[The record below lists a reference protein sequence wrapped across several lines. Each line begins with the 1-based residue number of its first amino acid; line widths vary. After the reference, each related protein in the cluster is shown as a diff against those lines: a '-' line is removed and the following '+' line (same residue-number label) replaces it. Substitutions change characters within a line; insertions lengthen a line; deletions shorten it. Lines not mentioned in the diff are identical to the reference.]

1 MLDFSHPSSI
11 CWTGC
16 PGDLV
21 PRYQSAS
28 KERLGRWVTP
38 RITSTNFKRRTTRL
52 SVSPGGDGDG
62 GEDEERVSEGRTL
75 ELKMKEEKISLWRVE
90 RRASAE
96 YCLLEIFWR
105 ISGPLCNVHHLDQS
119 IMMDR

>member
-21 PRYQSAS
+21 PRYQSAP
-28 KERLGRWVTP
+28 KERPGRWVTP
-38 RITSTNFKRRTTRL
+38 RMTSTNFKRRTTRL

-75 ELKMKEEKISLWRVE
+75 ELKIEGRKDQPVE
-90 RRASAE
+90 SGKKSK
-96 YCLLEIFWR
+96 CGVLLVRHFLEDLRTF
-105 ISGPLCNVHHLDQS
+105 
-119 IMMDR
+119 M